1 MPQAPGTL
9 VIADISG
16 YTRYIAGTEQEHSVE
31 ILAELLGVI
40 YRSFEGRLSIDQIEG
55 DAICATTEHLDGRV
69 LEWIRDCFGAYHRR
83 VRDITTATTCPCR
96 ACASVGDLGLKFF
109 AHRGSF
115 SRQEIGSR
123 VQLFGSDV
131 NLVHRLTK
139 NSVPLREYVYVSEPT
154 FADWSTED
162 RQGFVALPQ
171 TYDLGV
177 VEGSYRDLADIRAG
191 ALREAMSGVDATTA
205 RWHLQEELAAP
216 IDTAWR
222 LWTDPNVMQLRLRA
236 DSVTFVVPGV
246 RGTYVGGE
254 FHCHHGNGQ
263 SSSFRI
269 LSAEPP
275 REMTVRMALPGVAV
289 VYMTDRLRPLGGDKT
304 LWDCWIGWPEADG
317 VDSNA
322 AMQFLDQ
329 FRPVMVGGIRDALRE
344 LTAPDALKPVTQR

>member
-1 MPQAPGTL
+1 MPQVTGTL

-31 ILAELLGVI
+31 ILAELLSVI
-40 YRSFEGRLSIDQIEG
+40 YRSFEGRLSIDQLEG
-55 DAICATTEHLDGRV
+55 DAICATTDQLDGRV
-69 LEWIRDCFGAYHRR
+69 LKWMEECFGAYHRR
-83 VRDITTATTCPCR
+83 VRDITSATTCPCQ

-115 SRQEIGSR
+115 TRQEIGNR

-154 FADWSTED
+154 FAGWDPQD
-162 RQGFVALPQ
+162 RKGFISLPQ

-177 VEGSYRDLADIRAG
+177 VEGSYRDLTDVRAE
-191 ALREAMSGVDATTA
+191 ALREAMTSVDASTA
-205 RWHLQEELAAP
+205 RWHRQVELAAP
-216 IDTAWR
+216 IDVAWR
-222 LWTDPNVMQLRLRA
+222 LWTDPNVMRRRLGAERVA
-236 DSVTFVVPGV
+236 FVTPGA

-254 FHCHHGNGQ
+254 FHCHHGDGQ

-275 REMTVRMALPGVAV
+275 REMTVRTAFPGVPVA
-289 VYMTDRLRPLGGDKT
+289 YMTDRLRPLGDASCQ
-304 LWDCWIGWPEADG
+304 WDCWIGWPEDQG

-322 AMQFLDQ
+322 ALEFLDQ
-329 FRPVMVGGIRDALRE
+329 FAPGMLDGVRDVLQE
-344 LTAPDALKPVTQR
+344 LSAPTDSHRQPI